1 MKIIK
6 RIKTSTRKAASYN
19 LLCNAVLFMLSLA
32 QIFHDPHRL
41 FTMGLCFKIK
51 SSKYIYEIYKYLWN
65 VCVKNCRF
73 GVNRNIDLH
82 RTGQQISVMV
92 NLFCIILLHLSSSR
106 GDWKNRNFK
115 DLSAILL
122 DEAAESF
129 ACGNI
134 LRSRWLTMTLWCAE
148 RFQTML

>member
-1 MKIIK
+1 M
-6 RIKTSTRKAASYN
+6 
-19 LLCNAVLFMLSLA
+19 
-32 QIFHDPHRL
+32 
-41 FTMGLCFKIK
+41 
-51 SSKYIYEIYKYLWN
+51 
-65 VCVKNCRF
+65 
-73 GVNRNIDLH
+73 NRNIDLH

-115 DLSAILL
+115 GLSAILL

-134 LRSRWLTMTLWCAE
+134 LRSR
-148 RFQTML
+148 